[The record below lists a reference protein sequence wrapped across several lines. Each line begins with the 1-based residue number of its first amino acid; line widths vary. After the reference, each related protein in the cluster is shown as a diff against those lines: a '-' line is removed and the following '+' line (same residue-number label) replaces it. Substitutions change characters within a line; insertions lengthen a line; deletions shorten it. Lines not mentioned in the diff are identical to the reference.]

1 MSPEDRSVLD
11 LVSRKGDRLESYGA
25 HPDQVVEIFSAVGEM
40 LGQVVLIH
48 GGYWRAEYDRV
59 HLRSYAAALADLG
72 WQAVLTE
79 YRRTPGSPDNYVED
93 VRAAIMH
100 CGGGVVIGHSAGG
113 HLALLAANEITAPYI
128 KSVIALAP
136 VGDLAEAFRLDLD
149 DGAVKE
155 FLGTSALNR
164 PDMDPNLM
172 LNTHAPVL
180 IIHGIDDIRVPI
192 ALSRTLHNSYINAG
206 LDSELIEL
214 ENIGHFEL
222 IDYRAQQIELVLAHL
237 KKHA

>member
-11 LVSRKGDRLESYGA
+11 LVSREGDRFESYGA

-48 GGYWRAEYDRV
+48 GGYWRFEYDRV

-72 WQAVLTE
+72 WNTVLIE
-79 YRRTPGSPDNYVED
+79 YRRTPGSPDNYLED
-93 VRAAIMH
+93 VRAAIVH
-100 CGGGVVIGHSAGG
+100 CGGGTLIGHSAGG
-113 HLALLAANEITAPYI
+113 HLALLAANEITSPFI

-136 VGDLAEAFRLDLD
+136 VGDLAEADKQNLD

-172 LNTHAPVL
+172 LNRNTPVL
-180 IIHGIDDIRVPI
+180 IIHGSDDIRVPI
-192 ALSRTLHNSYINAG
+192 ALSRTLHGSYIRAG
-206 LDSELIEL
+206 LDSELVEL

-222 IDYRAQQIELVLAHL
+222 IDYRVQQIELVLAHL
-237 KKHA
+237 RMHA